1 MGAIEEENNGGAL
14 RESLITVSINL
25 FFTVMGWSPAIP
37 VLSTSS
43 KTVLYCLDFFV
54 AFLISIARFR

>member
-37 VLSTSS
+37 VPSTSS
-43 KTVLYCLDFFV
+43 
-54 AFLISIARFR
+54 